1 MVDNMAHHMHLR
13 SHVVSQAFCLK
24 GVVCKTIQ
32 RNPETKVCPGELTM
46 RVGIQHPAKAQL
58 QRVHHSQGPNQ
69 CRTHPWIDVAPEMIL
84 GDVAMEQLG
93 IKLRVVGPKNLRWK
107 PLSLW
112 GFCLTYCFGIYL
124 RLQKTYVKSNEV
136 SQHRLREGRRLC
148 RGIQCC
154 CQGQLVLCLT
164 PTEGLNNSG
173 NSSASMVHVVNQ
185 TPTANSL
192 DQTVFLPALL

>member
-1 MVDNMAHHMHLR
+1 MN
-13 SHVVSQAFCLK
+13 
-24 GVVCKTIQ
+24 
-32 RNPETKVCPGELTM
+32 
-46 RVGIQHPAKAQL
+46 KAQ
-58 QRVHHSQGPNQ
+58 SQHLSGSKPSISQ
-69 CRTHPWIDVAPEMIL
+69 SGVQPWRARHWSAETIL

-93 IKLRVVGPKNLRWK
+93 IKLGVVGPKHLRWK

-173 NSSASMVHVVNQ
+173 NSFASMVHVVNQ